1 MDKGIKPLSLPAVR
15 QMPEPPSTRIIPLER
30 QTPLT
35 HAQVEQ
41 VRFGLSD
48 TGPLAQAVMN
58 ANVSAVMKQLTIGA
72 VSCLSTR
79 KPADP
84 VIGQMIWETDT
95 QQVRFWNGTAWVTPA
110 NATPSGAISAFGGVS
125 LPTGYLWCDGT
136 QQLIASYPA
145 LFAAL
150 GVSRYG
156 ADTATQFYLPNLTSH
171 LPRGAATTGGA
182 VATNNNNTHG
192 HSANA
197 GATNT
202 SSAGNHAHN
211 VNGANT
217 ISVGGHS
224 HNAPTASNAATGA
237 NNNVASGTA
246 TARPNAGHNHT
257 VNVTVGSTGS
267 GHDHSTNTASTFS
280 NTGTDGDHNHSVNA
294 ALITVTDNTTY
305 VPAFVEVN
313 YIIKT

>member
-72 VSCLSTR
+72 VSCLSAR

-150 GVSRYG
+150 GASRYG
-156 ADTATQFYLPNLTSH
+156 VDTATQFYLPDLRSR
-171 LPRGAATTGGA
+171 LPRGTATVAGA
-182 VATNNNNTHG
+182 VASNANNTFTLNNTSTFANSPAVDGAHN
-192 HSANA
+192 HSVNA
-197 GATNT
+197 GTTNT
-202 SSAGNHAHN
+202 TGAHN
-211 VNGANT
+211 HNT
-217 ISVGGHS
+217 
-224 HNAPTASNAATGA
+224 PTASNVATGA

-257 VNVTVGSTGS
+257 INVTVDSTGS
-267 GHDHSTNTASTFS
+267 AHNHNINSTNTSST
-280 NTGTDGDHNHSVNA
+280 GDHSHSVNA
-294 ALITVTDNTTY
+294 PTITGTGNY

>member
-1 MDKGIKPLSLPAVR
+1 MAKEIKPLSLPAMQ
-15 QMPEPPSTRIIPLER
+15 QMPKPPDARIIPLER

-41 VRFGLSD
+41 VRFGLGD

-58 ANVSAVMKQLTIGA
+58 ANVPAVMKQLTIGA

-84 VIGQMIWETDT
+84 VAGQMIWETDT

-110 NATPSGAISAFGGVS
+110 NATPSGTISAFGGVS

-136 QQLIASYPA
+136 QKLIASYPA

-156 ADTATQFYLPNLTSH
+156 VDTATQFYLPNLTSH

-182 VATNNNNTHG
+182 VVTNANNTPTITLNATGVAVSTDNNATSLAHN
-192 HSANA
+192 HSTNASTANVTTTPN
-197 GATNT
+197 GVSLLGNT
-202 SSAGNHAHN
+202 SSRPAVNHTHP
-211 VNGANT
+211 VNGAST
-217 ISVGGHS
+217 SSDGGALAHG
-224 HNAPTASNAATGA
+224 H
-237 NNNVASGTA
+237 
-246 TARPNAGHNHT
+246 PNT
-257 VNVTVGSTGS
+257 VNVTQPTVVG
-267 GHDHSTNTASTFS
+267 TA
-280 NTGTDGDHNHSVNA
+280 
-294 ALITVTDNTTY
+294 Y

>member
-1 MDKGIKPLSLPAVR
+1 
-15 QMPEPPSTRIIPLER
+15 MPEPPSTRIIPLER

-72 VSCLSTR
+72 VSCLSAR

-84 VIGQMIWETDT
+84 VVGQMIWETDT

-125 LPTGYLWCDGT
+125 LPAGYLWCDGS

-145 LFAAL
+145 LFSAL

-156 ADTATQFYLPNLTSH
+156 VDTATQFYLPNLTSH

-182 VATNNNNTHG
+182 VATNNNNTFTLNNTSTFAVSPAVDGAHN
-192 HSANA
+192 HSVNA
-197 GATNT
+197 G
-202 SSAGNHAHN
+202 
-211 VNGANT
+211 NT
-217 ISVGGHS
+217 IGVGGHS
-224 HNAPTASNAATGA
+224 HTNPNASNAASTG

-246 TARPNAGHNHT
+246 TLRPNAGHNHAIS
-257 VNVTVGSTGS
+257 VTVDATGS
-267 GHDHSTNTASTFS
+267 GHNHTINSTNTSST
-280 NTGTDGDHNHSVNA
+280 GDHSHSVNA
-294 ALITVTDNTTY
+294 ATITGTGNY